1 MMKNCASILQKLS
14 ALRNEMFEII
24 IFPCNQ
30 FGEKEPRSQRD
41 IAFFA
46 RKHGFRGVIL
56 SKGDV
61 NGVDTRP
68 TFRFLKANSDNIHI
82 DGNFEGRFLMHSSGR
97 TEALHPSVDVLE
109 LMERLQASA
118 ASAQMTEP
126 STVEL

>member
-1 MMKNCASILQKLS
+1 MPLNSIVEKDIYDKDFHFSTLRGKNVYMVNVASEDGDSTSNYQTLRQLS
-14 ALRNEMFEII
+14 ALRNDMFEII

-46 RKHGFRGVIL
+46 RKHGFRGVIM

-68 TFRFLKANSDNIHI
+68 TFRYLKANSDNIHI
-82 DGNFEGRFLMHSSGR
+82 DG
-97 TEALHPSVDVLE
+97 
-109 LMERLQASA
+109 
-118 ASAQMTEP
+118 
-126 STVEL
+126 